1 MPSWQLEYGRCSQPR
16 IKPGAALV
24 EIQVIVIAP
33 FSAVYCAISEGPFA
47 LPPRALFDQVRPEI
61 PPVFFGQCAG
71 VGRIEHGERR
81 LNLTQQTKCTF
92 TNKGM
97 PEGLKVNSRYCVLGR
112 NGNETFRLT

>member
-16 IKPGAALV
+16 IKPGAAFV
-24 EIQVIVIAP
+24 VIVIAP
-33 FSAVYCAISEGPFA
+33 FSAVYCAISEGPSA

-112 NGNETFRLT
+112 NGDETFRLT